1 MTVPKMLHILSMGN
15 RKGSA
20 LKELADYYG
29 CENYDLSPISD
40 DMADAWLIRK
50 KEGYKECSKLTQKE
64 IEELLKRDRN

>member
-20 LKELADYYG
+20 LKELSDYYG

-50 KEGYKECSKLTQKE
+50 REGYDGKVKTDLLTTDS
-64 IEELLKRDRN
+64 LS

>member
-1 MTVPKMLHILSMGN
+1 MTVLKMLHILSMGN

-50 KEGYKECSKLTQKE
+50 KEGYDDKAQTDLLTTDS
-64 IEELLKRDRN
+64 LS

>member
-1 MTVPKMLHILSMGN
+1 MTVSKMLHILSMGN
-15 RKGSA
+15 GKGSA

-50 KEGYKECSKLTQKE
+50 KEGYDGKAQT
-64 IEELLKRDRN
+64 DM